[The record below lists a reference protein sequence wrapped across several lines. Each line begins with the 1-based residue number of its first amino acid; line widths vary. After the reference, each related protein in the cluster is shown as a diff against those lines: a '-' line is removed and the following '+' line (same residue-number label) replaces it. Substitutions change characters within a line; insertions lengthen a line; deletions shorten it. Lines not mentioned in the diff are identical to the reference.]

1 MNEEKDWEE
10 MWSKQISPLTE
21 ELLLKMESEKSLGR
35 MGLVYD
41 SSHGRRCGICG
52 NLNGIETERY
62 GEFAEEQHETC
73 HSCGYHKE
81 YLYGHTTITIENMGW
96 YYSYTEK
103 MEDDSFKERSKET
116 RIVSG
121 ILGKVFKG
129 VALSEEENN
138 YISLLQKRSEK
149 LLAHI

>member
-10 MWSKQISPLTE
+10 IWNKQISPLTE
-21 ELLLKMESEKSLGR
+21 MLFEKMENEKSLR
-35 MGLVYD
+35 TMGLVYD
-41 SSHGRRCGICG
+41 SNNQQRCGVCG
-52 NLNGIETERY
+52 NVNGIEKERY

-103 MEDDSFKERSKET
+103 MEDDSFKEREKET

-129 VALSEEENN
+129 VALSEEEKS
-138 YISLLQKRSEK
+138 YVSLLQKRSEK